1 MELFTY
7 VNLTLFILNE
17 SDTKHDIVET
27 YSDAKKCA
35 ERFKEIKER
44 LPKLF

>member
-7 VNLTLFILNE
+7 VNLTFVILSE
-17 SDTKHDIVET
+17 SDTKHGVVET

-35 ERFKEIKER
+35 ELFKENKER
-44 LPKLF
+44 LQKLF